1 MIKNCFFSFSLLCR
15 IFLNVH
21 INTANFFFR
30 VNIDFN
36 FRFSFKPYVLTV
48 CTYHVTCA
56 FQHES
61 ALYSCLNVKELLA
74 WNRRKIWSWNDCN
87 YTRTYNHLACKQ
99 ALNHLAKLAC
109 NVRDMIKTYSQMHCT
124 DKYSQHSASS
134 PVDFIHVL
142 ASDV

>member
-1 MIKNCFFSFSLLCR
+1 MLLFIFVALQNLFERPYQYSKFLFSSQHRFQFSVFFYAICFNCMHLS
-15 IFLNVH
+15 
-21 INTANFFFR
+21 
-30 VNIDFN
+30 
-36 FRFSFKPYVLTV
+36 
-48 CTYHVTCA
+48 

-99 ALNHLAKLAC
+99 TLNHLAKLAC